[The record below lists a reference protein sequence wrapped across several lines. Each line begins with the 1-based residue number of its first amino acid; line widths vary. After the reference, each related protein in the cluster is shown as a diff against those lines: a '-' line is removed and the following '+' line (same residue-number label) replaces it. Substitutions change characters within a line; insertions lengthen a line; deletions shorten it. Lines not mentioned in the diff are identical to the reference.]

1 MRRYLRADDA
11 RCPAGAAATTEA
23 TMDPDRTG
31 TVRTGSHDRTI
42 PLKTTPR
49 QHGLITRVRRI
60 GRLRRLTALVAVI
73 AAAVIAILLALSTV
87 HLLPQFR
94 NPFAETTLDRS
105 SPAVLKSISALSRY
119 EAASGSF
126 QVVVNL
132 DQRTSW
138 LPMFIEGTQ
147 TLFVGQG
154 TDIAF
159 VDFSK
164 LKGSAI
170 TVSRNRTAATVRV
183 PSPRLEPAVLN
194 VRRSYVFASE
204 QGLLNRIGNFFSGNP
219 NSQHQVYVL
228 AQQKIQTAA
237 SHSVLLTQAKH
248 NTRAMLT
255 GLLRSLGFRQ
265 VTIVFGPA

>member
-1 MRRYLRADDA
+1 
-11 RCPAGAAATTEA
+11 
-23 TMDPDRTG
+23 MDPDRTG
-31 TVRTGSHDRTI
+31 TVRSDSHDQTI
-42 PLKTTPR
+42 PLKTAPR
-49 QHGLITRVRRI
+49 KRGLITRVRRI
-60 GRLRRLTALVAVI
+60 GRLRRLTALVAVFG
-73 AAAVIAILLALSTV
+73 AAVIAILLVLSTV

-94 NPFAETTLDRS
+94 NPFAETTVDRS
-105 SPAVLKSISALSRY
+105 SPVVLKSISALSRY

-126 QVVVNL
+126 QVIVRL

-170 TVSRNRTAATVRV
+170 KISHNRTQVAITIPRA
-183 PSPRLEPAVLN
+183 RLEPAVLN
-194 VRRSYVFASE
+194 VQRSYVFAQQ
-204 QGLLNRIGNFFSGNP
+204 QGILNRVGNFFSGNP

-228 AQQKIQTAA
+228 AQKKIQSAA
-237 SHSVLLTQAKH
+237 QHSELVIQAQR
-248 NTRAMLT
+248 NTRTMLT
-255 GLLRSLGFRQ
+255 GLMRSLGFHQ
-265 VTIVFGPA
+265 VTVTFGPA